1 VNPAQMTPAE
11 LLRCAAE
18 AMSRAEALP
27 PGSPAQETWL
37 FLFDGYWDEIDRRI
51 IAASGAS

>member
-1 VNPAQMTPAE
+1 MNPAQMTPAE
-11 LLRCAAE
+11 LLRRAAE